1 MQDFLF
7 MVLKISCHL
16 FNLLMK
22 TDTPLLF
29 GGQLLPPNKRRSR
42 FTPSQE

>member
-7 MVLKISCHL
+7 MVLNISCQL
-16 FNLLMK
+16 FNLLVK

-29 GGQLLPPNKRRSR
+29 GGQLLPPSKRHSR
-42 FTPSQE
+42 FTPSQQ